1 MALTEPMPLT
11 TSTSQELV
19 ASTCIEVAGSCEIAC
34 VFARVSVPSEAM
46 LYRKIPDCVLT
57 YRQLHSGP
65 TATAEAPVAGSA
77 VAGATVVNPAD
88 ETVKGVISAGVWF
101 NT

>member
-1 MALTEPMPLT
+1 MALTAPGT

-19 ASTCIEVAGSCEIAC
+19 ASTCIEFAGSSEIAWL
-34 VFARVSVPSEAM
+34 FARVSVPFDAIV
-46 LYRKIPDCVLT
+46 YRKMPEPVLT
-57 YRQLHSGP
+57 YRKPPLGD
-65 TATAEAPVAGSA
+65 TAIAEAPAAGKV

-88 ETVKGVISAGVWF
+88 ETVKAPIWFVVWF